1 MTEEKQDN
9 QCGKSELL
17 LFEVPP
23 LQVQIEEGKWDVI
36 PTKSNLDSNN
46 VIRFDIPG
54 SSNYFISVGDTELH
68 LDVFVAKADKTT
80 GFIGET
86 TKVAPV
92 NNLLHSLFE
101 QVTVELNNTLVENSN
116 SCYAYRAY
124 METLLNANKE
134 YKETVLQ
141 AGNAWYKDSGDFEA
155 LTISETNPGFLAR
168 HKLFAG
174 AATIQLCGK
183 LHCDFFSQPRL
194 LLPNV
199 DIGIELTRSRPDF
212 YMLSDDSAD
221 WFVHISRARLKVRRV
236 TVSPSA
242 TFDILQGLQT
252 NTAKYPIRRTL
263 VKRIVTSYSA
273 QTFSLTDICKG
284 IMPDTVIVGFV
295 KTSAA
300 SGNKKQNPFCFQN
313 LNIKSLQLKVNSHAL
328 PYSSP
333 LELDFANGRYM
344 EAYMALY
351 KNLTNEANDISY
363 KEFKNGNTLFAFD
376 LTPDMCSGGHQN
388 VALDGSLELDISM
401 SAAFEGSI
409 TAYVLLDF
417 NNLIQIDNT
426 RRIIVNY
433 KI

>member
-1 MTEEKQDN
+1 
-9 QCGKSELL
+9 
-17 LFEVPP
+17 
-23 LQVQIEEGKWDVI
+23 
-36 PTKSNLDSNN
+36 
-46 VIRFDIPG
+46 
-54 SSNYFISVGDTELH
+54 
-68 LDVFVAKADKTT
+68 
-80 GFIGET
+80 
-86 TKVAPV
+86 
-92 NNLLHSLFE
+92 
-101 QVTVELNNTLVENSN
+101 
-116 SCYAYRAY
+116 
-124 METLLNANKE
+124 
-134 YKETVLQ
+134 
-141 AGNAWYKDSGDFEA
+141 
-155 LTISETNPGFLAR
+155 
-168 HKLFAG
+168 
-174 AATIQLCGK
+174 
-183 LHCDFFSQPRL
+183 
-194 LLPNV
+194 
-199 DIGIELTRSRPDF
+199 
-212 YMLSDDSAD
+212 MLSDDSAD

-242 TFDILQGLQT
+242 TFDILPGLQT

-284 IMPDTVIVGFV
+284 IMPDTEIVGFV
-295 KTSAA
+295 ITSAA